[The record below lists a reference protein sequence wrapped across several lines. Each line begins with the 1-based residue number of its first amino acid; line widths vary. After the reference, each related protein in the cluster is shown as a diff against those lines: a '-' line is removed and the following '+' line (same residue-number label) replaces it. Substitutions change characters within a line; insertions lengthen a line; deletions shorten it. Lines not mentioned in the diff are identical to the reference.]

1 MTPWAYAQVLDEI
14 RATEDTD
21 PRNVAECGACGF
33 RWDDSKSTALTP
45 APAARCPNEYNHEC
59 EDNA

>member
-1 MTPWAYAQVLDEI
+1 MTPKAYETVLRLIE
-14 RATEDTD
+14 ATPETD

-33 RWDDSKSTALTP
+33 RWDDAMPTTLTP

-59 EDNA
+59 GDR